1 MSRRRFGCEFEF
13 SASWKK
19 VEDAVRRSIPSGNLE
34 VNKDWCRSKEDS
46 KWILKTDSTTSAELT
61 TPICHDVDL
70 PLVCRVTRRLHDHD
84 LYITRK
90 DGFHV
95 HVSAMANDPV
105 KMARAWMDYEEA
117 ILSMFPE
124 YRRKSD
130 YCLPYVEDGLRMNDV
145 QAVDLLHNHHAVM
158 SYSKLR
164 TFEFRICEGTLDHA
178 WVGAWVRLCMEFVD
192 SSSSYLVSGGSCS
205 LEQLLKRLEVS
216 HHDYRLFMGRQEK
229 FGSRRV

>member
-13 SASWKK
+13 SASWEK
-19 VEDAVRRSIPSGNLE
+19 VEDAAKSSIPSGRLE
-34 VNKDWCRSKEDS
+34 VDKDWCRSRENH

-61 TPICHDVDL
+61 TPVCHDVDL
-70 PLVCRVTRRLHDHD
+70 PIVCRVARKLSDYG

-95 HVSAMANDPV
+95 HISTMSNDPV
-105 KMARAWMDYEEA
+105 KMMRAWMDYEEA

-124 YRRKSD
+124 HRRKSD

-145 QAVDLLHNHHAVM
+145 QAVELLNNHHAVM
-158 SYSKLR
+158 SHSKLR

-178 WVGAWVRLCMEFVD
+178 LVGAWVRFCMAFVD
-192 SSSSYLVSGGSCS
+192 SASSYRVRGESQP
-205 LEQLLKRLEVS
+205 LEELTKRLSVP
-216 HHDYRLFMGRQEK
+216 HRDYLLFMERRDK
-229 FGSRRV
+229 FGRRRV